1 MQYLGAISKMIERF
15 WFVSKPNHSTSQ
27 YPKSMPQ
34 PLLSKKQK
42 LTGSVKTYS
51 PSRININ
58 KYIFFI
64 IGDWNAKVD

>member
-1 MQYLGAISKMIERF
+1 
-15 WFVSKPNHSTSQ
+15 
-27 YPKSMPQ
+27 MPQ

-64 IGDWNAKVD
+64 IGDWSAKVD